1 MLRHF
6 DSMKCSDLIPDA
18 GCDKGD
24 FIDWEQM
31 KYHLEEDHQIDIYGT
46 DVVLK
51 KEYQTKQANKTR
63 YWKVQNHE
71 SFRQAI

>member
-6 DSMKCSDLIPDA
+6 DSMKCCDLIPDA
-18 GCDKGD
+18 GCDKGN
-24 FIDWEQM
+24 FIYWEQM

-51 KEYQTKQANKTR
+51 KEY
-63 YWKVQNHE
+63 
-71 SFRQAI
+71 

>member
-6 DSMKCSDLIPDA
+6 DSMKCSDLIPDVD
-18 GCDKGD
+18 CDIGD

-31 KYHLEEDHQIDIYGT
+31 KNHLEEDHQIDIYGT

-51 KEYQTKQANKTR
+51 KEY
-63 YWKVQNHE
+63 
-71 SFRQAI
+71 